1 MEVFSQVASNL
12 ARNKLRSF
20 LTMAGIA
27 WGVASIVLI
36 VAMGDGFKEG
46 ERTNMKGLGENIVIV
61 FPGRTEKQAGGER
74 AGRRDPLPYPGSRA
88 NCAQGSPVK
97 MAR

>member
-12 ARNKLRSF
+12 LRNKLRSF

-36 VAMGDGFKEG
+36 VAMA
-46 ERTNMKGLGENIVIV
+46 MAL
-61 FPGRTEKQAGGER
+61 
-74 AGRRDPLPYPGSRA
+74 RRDSVRTRKPWERI
-88 NCAQGSPVK
+88 
-97 MAR
+97 

>member
-36 VAMGDGFKEG
+36 
-46 ERTNMKGLGENIVIV
+46 NICQCID
-61 FPGRTEKQAGGER
+61 RH
-74 AGRRDPLPYPGSRA
+74 RDTLSNYSTIYDITA
-88 NCAQGSPVK
+88 
-97 MAR
+97 